1 MIGRITAET
10 VIRNVIIASSFLPE
24 GNFPGLLIT
33 GRGLALGP
41 QTVPIAN
48 SDPFENLTSYEWGE
62 GRKNR
67 TENCFGLACQEYPLA
82 PAMLTRVRQLT
93 APLRSRLCNWL

>member
-1 MIGRITAET
+1 MDGSEVDSPWKPQLVT
-10 VIRNVIIASSFLPE
+10 E
-24 GNFPGLLIT
+24 GAWAGWKRYDT
-33 GRGLALGP
+33 
-41 QTVPIAN
+41 
-48 SDPFENLTSYEWGE
+48 DPFENLTSYEWGE